1 MVLVPTKPSANYYS
15 PLHKLYYNIQEKTW
29 KKVVKL
35 IDSTAIPVLKIT
47 SIDNFN
53 IDISVQDSRHY
64 GIKCVEL
71 VKNFLK
77 EYEVLEPLVLSL
89 KNILKQANLNDPYTV
104 INK

>member
-1 MVLVPTKPSANYYS
+1 M
-15 PLHKLYYNIQEKTW
+15 HKLFYNIQEKTW
-29 KKVVKL
+29 KKNVKL